1 MPSLGVRV
9 RGDLYPS
16 APRGV
21 SLFRNSNRSIIHC
34 REGPRRRSSS
44 SNSLPRRMWSCHH
57 PSGNVDPSSL
67 RCVVA
72 RVCVFCRTHGFT
84 IMICLLTNLLTYIH
98 TCAYF
103 YLFLAHNKMYRTNPA
118 NLWFLR
124 VHRPRRSHRRQQ
136 PPPPRQPPRTLPTS
150 QNPPSMPVP
159 R

>member
-34 REGPRRRSSS
+34 REGPLLSSSS

-67 RCVVA
+67 RCVA
-72 RVCVFCRTHGFT
+72 RVCVQSHPWTHKYD
-84 IMICLLTNLLTYIH
+84 LLTHLH

-103 YLFLAHNKMYRTNPA
+103 YSFLAHNKMYRTNPA

-124 VHRPRRSHRRQQ
+124 VHRPRRSDRQQQ
-136 PPPPRQPPRTLPTS
+136 PPQPRQQPPRTLPTS